1 MNAKT
6 LIAAAAVAAIGGAA
20 YWTLSGPSA
29 SQSTALTPLTPVI
42 STQDSTA
49 STDTAPADAASTD
62 TAPDQAAPVIVE
74 MTMGPEDAKVQI
86 VEYASFTCPHC
97 ASFHQNALK
106 QLKADYI
113 DTGKVHFTYRDVYFD
128 RPGLWGA
135 MLARCDGPDRFFG
148 IADMLYKQQRE
159 WLSAEDALGIS
170 NNLRRIGKVA
180 GMEEDQINA
189 CLQDADK
196 AEALMAWYQANV
208 EADDINSTPTL
219 MINGQQHANMS
230 YADLKKI
237 IDEKL
242 AE

>member
-1 MNAKT
+1 MNAKI
-6 LIAAAAVAAIGGAA
+6 LIAAAAVTAIGGAA

-29 SQSTALTPLTPVI
+29 SQSTALTSLTPVI

-49 STDTAPADAASTD
+49 STDTASDE
-62 TAPDQAAPVIVE
+62 TAPAIIE

-97 ASFHQNALK
+97 ASFHQTALK
-106 QLKADYI
+106 QLKAEYI

-159 WLSAEDALGIS
+159 WLSADDALGIS

-180 GMEEDQINA
+180 GMDEEKINA
-189 CLQDADK
+189 CLADADK
-196 AEALMAWYQANV
+196 AEALMAWYQANI

-219 MINGQQHANMS
+219 MINGKQHSNMS
-230 YADLKKI
+230 FADLKKI

>member
-1 MNAKT
+1 MNAKI
-6 LIAAAAVAAIGGAA
+6 LIAAAVLAAVGAAA
-20 YWTLSGPSA
+20 YWQMGGPSA
-29 SQSTALTPLTPVI
+29 SQSTALASLTPVI

-49 STDTAPADAASTD
+49 TADAPADD
-62 TAPDQAAPVIVE
+62 TSPAIVE
-74 MTMGPEDAKVQI
+74 MTMGPVDAKVTL

-97 ASFHQNALK
+97 ATFHQSVLK
-106 QLKADYI
+106 QLKTDYI
-113 DTGKVHFTYRDVYFD
+113 DTGKVHFIYRDVYFD
-128 RPGLWGA
+128 RPGLWGS

-159 WLSAEDALGIS
+159 WLSADDALGIS

-180 GMEEDQINA
+180 GMDEDKINA
-189 CLQDADK
+189 CLADAGK
-196 AEALMAWYQANV
+196 AEALMTWFEANMKT
-208 EADDINSTPTL
+208 DDVSSTPTL
-219 MINGQQHANMS
+219 MINGTQHSNMS

>member
-1 MNAKT
+1 MNAKI
-6 LIAAAAVAAIGGAA
+6 LIAAAVAAAVGGAA
-20 YWTLSGPSA
+20 YWQMSGGSTSA
-29 SQSTALTPLTPVI
+29 QSTALTPLNTAVI

-49 STDTAPADAASTD
+49 NADAASD
-62 TAPDQAAPVIVE
+62 ETAPSIVE
-74 MTMGPEDAKVQI
+74 MTMGPADAKVTI

-106 QLKADYI
+106 QLKTDYI
-113 DTGKVHFTYRDVYFD
+113 DTDKVHFIYRDVYFD

-135 MLARCDGPDRFFG
+135 MLARCAGPDRFFG

-159 WLSAEDALGIS
+159 WLSADDALGIS

-180 GMEEDQINA
+180 GMDEDQINA
-189 CLQDADK
+189 CLADADK
-196 AEALMAWYQANV
+196 AEALMAWFQANV

-219 MINGQQHANMS
+219 IINGQQHSNMS
-230 YADLKKI
+230 YEDLKKI